1 MRKLAMVGLAGWAAM
16 LMQVSTV
23 KAQGQGDVLNE
34 SPLAPIPQEMSYE
47 EYRAMNRRLTVGLA
61 LKAIPVPGM
70 LHFYA
75 GDSKTGKR
83 LLTTSLL
90 GVASIMAGAILVG
103 EGDFPSTDFEVMVL
117 NAGDKDE
124 ERRYEKIPVRLEG
137 EATHYRLR
145 ELERDGDLGIGGPLI
160 ALGVAVIVYDFVYD
174 FVHGVRVIEEKR
186 DRVRFKYG
194 QQLKLQM
201 SMRGDRGAPSP
212 GLALNYTF

>member
-1 MRKLAMVGLAGWAAM
+1 MRKLEMVGLAGWVAM
-16 LMQVSTV
+16 LMQISTV

-47 EYRAMNRRLTVGLA
+47 EYRDMNRRLTLGLA

-75 GDSKTGKR
+75 GESKTGKR

-103 EGDFPSTDFEVMVL
+103 EGDFPSTDFDVMVL

-124 ERRYEKIPVRLEG
+124 ERRYEKIPVSLAG
-137 EATHYRLR
+137 EVTHYRLR
-145 ELERDGDLGIGGPLI
+145 EIERDGDLGIGGPLI
-160 ALGVAVIVYDFVYD
+160 GLGAAVILYDFIYD

-201 SMRGDRGAPSP
+201 SMHNDRGGARP

>member
-1 MRKLAMVGLAGWAAM
+1 
-16 LMQVSTV
+16 
-23 KAQGQGDVLNE
+23 
-34 SPLAPIPQEMSYE
+34 
-47 EYRAMNRRLTVGLA
+47 MNRRLTVGLA

-90 GVASIMAGAILVG
+90 GLASIVTGAILVG
-103 EGDFPSTDFEVMVL
+103 DGDFPSTDFEVMVL

-201 SMRGDRGAPSP
+201 SMRGDRAAPSP